1 MNDLRKETESLGE
14 MNLPAGKLR
23 GVAAVLKVDNVPRP
37 AAQAPA
43 AANHA

>member
-14 MNLPAGKLR
+14 VNLPAGKLR
-23 GVAAVLKVDNVPRP
+23 DAAAVLKVDNVPQP

-43 AANHA
+43 AANHP

>member
-14 MNLPAGKLR
+14 VNLPAGRLR
-23 GVAAVLKVDNVPRP
+23 DVAVVLKVDNVPQP

-43 AANHA
+43 AANRA